1 MSVCMY
7 ICTHVCMYVC
17 MYVCTHACMHACM
30 HGWMDGWMYVCM
42 YVYLYIH
49 IYIYTYTHMHI
60 YIYRWICIIVQGTA
74 DSLVEGLP
82 TRPPCGCGSDPG
94 SKQGAYN
101 ALFVVAGVFFW
112 PLQNK
117 RCMNLNLP
125 RERRLNQ
132 RLTQSVIGDLAS

>member
-1 MSVCMY
+1 MMSLIATDATTICHYYNY
-7 ICTHVCMYVC
+7 IYIYIYLHACMYVC
-17 MYVCTHACMHACM
+17 MYISI
-30 HGWMDGWMYVCM
+30 Y
-42 YVYLYIH
+42 
-49 IYIYTYTHMHI
+49 IYIYTHIRICI

-117 RCMNLNLP
+117 KRCMNLNLP

-132 RLTQSVIGDLAS
+132 RLTQSVT